1 MIRTP
6 DQRVRVFVS
15 STLQELAAERQ
26 AVTAAIAQMRL
37 TPVLFEL
44 GARPY
49 PPRDLY
55 RAYLQQSDVFVG
67 IYAES
72 YGWVAPG
79 MEVSGLEDEYRLAG
93 DMPRLVYA
101 KKVARREPRLTA
113 LLETIETEGVISYR
127 LFEDADELGSLVAD
141 DLALL
146 LTDRF
151 AGPPAAPPATSLP
164 LPRWPLVDRVEE
176 LQVVTGLLLRA
187 DVGLVTLTGPGGV
200 GKTALAL
207 AAARAV
213 ADQFADG
220 AAFVSLEALTDTDL
234 IRQAVAQQL
243 HIPTPPSQTLDETL
257 LAFFVPRNLLL
268 VVDNVEQLL
277 LAAPLAERILELA
290 PRLTLLATSREPLR
304 IRGETVVAV
313 TPLALPE
320 QGDPVDPSVLAS
332 VPAVAFF
339 VTCARDAQPGFELT
353 EANAAAVA
361 EICRRLD
368 GLPLAVQLACAR
380 LTVLSPA
387 ALLARLERRLPLL
400 TRGPRDLP
408 ARQQTL
414 RAAIAWSYDLLGP
427 AEQRLFRRLGVFVGG
442 FTLEAVEALLESDPD
457 GLDPLEAISS
467 LVASSVV
474 FVEPLDETTPR
485 YGMLDTIRE
494 FALEQLDANGE
505 SGETRRRHAEF
516 VRDGAEHAEPLL
528 LMPAERRTWMIH
540 LGHAYD
546 NIRAALA

>member
-1 MIRTP
+1 M
-6 DQRVRVFVS
+6 
-15 STLQELAAERQ
+15 
-26 AVTAAIAQMRL
+26 
-37 TPVLFEL
+37 
-44 GARPY
+44 
-49 PPRDLY
+49 
-55 RAYLQQSDVFVG
+55 
-67 IYAES
+67 
-72 YGWVAPG
+72 
-79 MEVSGLEDEYRLAG
+79 
-93 DMPRLVYA
+93 
-101 KKVARREPRLTA
+101 
-113 LLETIETEGVISYR
+113 
-127 LFEDADELGSLVAD
+127 
-141 DLALL
+141 
-146 LTDRF
+146 
-151 AGPPAAPPATSLP
+151 
-164 LPRWPLVDRVEE
+164 
-176 LQVVTGLLLRA
+176 
-187 DVGLVTLTGPGGV
+187 
-200 GKTALAL
+200 
-207 AAARAV
+207 
-213 ADQFADG
+213 
-220 AAFVSLEALTDTDL
+220 
-234 IRQAVAQQL
+234 
-243 HIPTPPSQTLDETL
+243 
-257 LAFFVPRNLLL
+257 
-268 VVDNVEQLL
+268 
-277 LAAPLAERILELA
+277 
-290 PRLTLLATSREPLR
+290 
-304 IRGETVVAV
+304 AV

-414 RAAIAWSYDLLGP
+414 RAAIAWSYDLLGS

-442 FTLEAVEALLESDPD
+442 FTLEAVEALLEGDPD